1 VFCPSFAFLVVA
13 SQLTIHHALCL
24 RRYYHELFLRSRPD
38 LSRGM
43 IRTRV
48 KGTAV
53 KAASSPDS
61 EPDFYQMEYCGDPSD
76 SFFDC
81 HCGSSLP
88 PTTNKPTSAESPTQ
102 DENGTKKHLESRL
115 VTSRRDHF
123 VHQPNRHH
131 SGRLTSTKDSPTSI
145 DTREAASTSPAEI
158 DRKSSIEFT
167 APAFI
172 EDIKLNCFGAEDT
185 SDKSDCSSIAN
196 WIQSCFSSEVVDST
210 SESALNAE
218 HDHVPSVPVASV
230 SMDESDIS
238 LGKLDLATSCN
249 AQTSDEPHTGDT
261 WFFEGKPF
269 RYMDH
274 IQFDSLPALMSNTT
288 IIQPDDDNVS
298 IGSLDPSTMGDG
310 CGDEEIV
317 PSSSADD
324 CCFDQ
329 TMRYIG

>member
-1 VFCPSFAFLVVA
+1 VVA
-13 SQLTIHHALCL
+13 SQLTIHHAFCL
-24 RRYYHELFLRSRPD
+24 HRYYHELFLRSRPD
-38 LSRGM
+38 LCRGM

-81 HCGSSLP
+81 HRDSSLP
-88 PTTNKPTSAESPTQ
+88 PTANKPTGAESPPL

-115 VTSRRDHF
+115 ITSRRDYF
-123 VHQPNRHH
+123 VHQSDRHH
-131 SGRLTSTKDSPTSI
+131 SERLTSSKDSSTSM
-145 DTREAASTSPAEI
+145 DMREATSTSPAEI
-158 DRKSSIEFT
+158 DRKPSIEFI

-172 EDIKLNCFGAEDT
+172 EDIKLNCLAAEDS
-185 SDKSDCSSIAN
+185 SDEGDCSSIAN
-196 WIQSCFSSEVVDST
+196 WIQSYFSSGGVNST

-218 HDHVPSVPVASV
+218 HDYVPSVPVASV

-238 LGKLDLATSCN
+238 RGKLDLAISCN

-269 RYMDH
+269 CYMDH